1 MQADIEKCQD
11 QAAGTQEVI
20 RLERRAGTAE
30 TGPFVLWYVQTSM
43 SGGATV
49 STQEFPL
56 LENLTD
62 LTFILEYEV
71 GPRLRRATL
80 DMTILPDDLQDLA
93 IGDNLD
99 TPTIRMVASAAP
111 RQQD

>member
-1 MQADIEKCQD
+1 MR
-11 QAAGTQEVI
+11 EVI
-20 RLERRAGTAE
+20 RLERRAGNSE
-30 TGPFVLWYVQTSM
+30 TGPFVLWYTETRFVNDVAVNTE
-43 SGGATV
+43 
-49 STQEFPL
+49 EFPL
-56 LENLTD
+56 LENLAD

-93 IGDNLD
+93 VGDELE

-111 RQQD
+111 RQDG